1 MKAETIVVVLL
12 IGGRLQII
20 LGVLCDRRVVV
31 VDEEGDVEMLLIIA
45 GWLQVILG
53 VLGGGRVVVVEEVG
67 GVEMLKVLR
76 EATSDE

>member
-1 MKAETIVVVLL
+1 M
-12 IGGRLQII
+12 
-20 LGVLCDRRVVV
+20 
-31 VDEEGDVEMLLIIA
+31 DEEGDVEMLLIIA

-53 VLGGGRVVVVEEVG
+53 VLGGGSVVVVEEVA